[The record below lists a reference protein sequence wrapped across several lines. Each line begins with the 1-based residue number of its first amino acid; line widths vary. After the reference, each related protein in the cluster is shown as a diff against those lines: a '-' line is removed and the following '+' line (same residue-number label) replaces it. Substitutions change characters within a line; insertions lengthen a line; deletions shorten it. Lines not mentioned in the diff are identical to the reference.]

1 MRGVLV
7 AQPGQFKDPA
17 KFVQLW
23 VHDTEADLAKAEPA
37 VEAAMAA
44 LDTLNKKDLGECK
57 TMATPPKGVDD
68 VFGAV
73 VVLMAGVD
81 PNIITQKS
89 GKVRPENRNWD
100 AAKKALLSNVTA
112 FIDNLKGF
120 KAKVDAG
127 DVPNI
132 NWKEV
137 RPYLAKE
144 HFTVEVISG
153 KNKAAAGLCAWV
165 INLVMYR
172 DIVITVEPKRAA
184 LKAANERL
192 AAANSRLAAS
202 QAKVAEL
209 QARLDKLTAEFNAAN
224 AEKQQAI
231 DDVERGTLKLDLAQR
246 LTRALADEN
255 VRWAEGV
262 GRLKSEKE
270 LLIGDVLLASAFIS
284 YIGPFTVTASS
295 PATGC
300 RSWRSHRPASPSPCR
315 RRPTR
320 CPS

>member
-44 LDTLNKKDLGECK
+44 LDALNKKDLGECK

-132 NWKEV
+132 N
-137 RPYLAKE
+137 
-144 HFTVEVISG
+144 
-153 KNKAAAGLCAWV
+153 
-165 INLVMYR
+165 
-172 DIVITVEPKRAA
+172 
-184 LKAANERL
+184 
-192 AAANSRLAAS
+192 
-202 QAKVAEL
+202 
-209 QARLDKLTAEFNAAN
+209 
-224 AEKQQAI
+224 
-231 DDVERGTLKLDLAQR
+231 
-246 LTRALADEN
+246 
-255 VRWAEGV
+255 
-262 GRLKSEKE
+262 
-270 LLIGDVLLASAFIS
+270 
-284 YIGPFTVTASS
+284 
-295 PATGC
+295 
-300 RSWRSHRPASPSPCR
+300 
-315 RRPTR
+315 
-320 CPS
+320 